1 MTNTMTKIKRW
12 HWLWKNRKAVA
23 QTLRDLGLL

>member
-1 MTNTMTKIKRW
+1 MSKTAEKIKRW
-12 HWLWKNRKAVA
+12 RWLWKNRKAVA